1 MTNQEILSVFR
12 PFVDFLG
19 SALGENVEVVLH
31 DFSDPE
37 HSIIAIAHGH
47 HSGRK
52 IGDPMTDFAV
62 EVKNEKLYMTADF
75 KANYRAV
82 SKEKEYLSSSY
93 YIKNN
98 GELIGML
105 CLNSN
110 THSANQFAEAVKRL
124 FQDMNFGFIISGEK
138 ERDKI
143 EESLDVP
150 IVSLAK
156 SIIETTIMNYD
167 IAPERMSRDEKMQ
180 IVWELD
186 DQGVTQMKGA
196 VFEIAKQ
203 LKISESTIYR
213 YISKRKK

>member
-1 MTNQEILSVFR
+1 MTNQEILSIFR

-19 SALGENVEVVLH
+19 SALGENVEIVLH

-37 HSIIAIAHGH
+37 HSIIAIAHGY

-52 IGDPMTDFAV
+52 IGDPMTDFAR
-62 EVKNEKLYMTADF
+62 EVKNEKIYLSADF

-110 THSANQFAEAVKRL
+110 THSANQLVDSVRRL
-124 FQDMNFGFIISGEK
+124 FQDLNLGFMISGEK
-138 ERDKI
+138 EKDKI

-156 SIIETTIMNYD
+156 SIIETTVMDYD
-167 IAPERMSRDEKMQ
+167 IAPERMSRDEKMK

>member
-1 MTNQEILSVFR
+1 MTNQEILNVYR
-12 PFVDFLG
+12 PLVNFLG
-19 SALGENVEVVLH
+19 SALGENIEVVLH
-31 DFSDPE
+31 DFSNPE

-52 IGDPMTDFAV
+52 IGDPMTDFAI
-62 EVKNEKLYMTADF
+62 EVKNEKLYKSADF

-93 YIKNN
+93 YIKN
-98 GELIGML
+98 GEELIGML

-110 THSANQFAEAVKRL
+110 MHSANQFMEVTKRL
-124 FQDMNFGFIISGEK
+124 FQDMNMGFIIKGEK
-138 ERDKI
+138 DKDKI
-143 EESLDVP
+143 EETLDVP

-167 IAPERMSRDEKMQ
+167 VTPERMSRDEKMQ

>member
-1 MTNQEILSVFR
+1 M
-12 PFVDFLG
+12 
-19 SALGENVEVVLH
+19 
-31 DFSDPE
+31 
-37 HSIIAIAHGH
+37 
-47 HSGRK
+47 
-52 IGDPMTDFAV
+52 
-62 EVKNEKLYMTADF
+62 
-75 KANYRAV
+75 
-82 SKEKEYLSSSY
+82 SSSY

>member
-1 MTNQEILSVFR
+1 MTDQEILSIFR
-12 PFVDFLG
+12 PFVEFLG
-19 SALGENVEVVLH
+19 SALGENVEIVLH
-31 DFSDPE
+31 DFSDPD
-37 HSIIAIAHGH
+37 HSIIAIAHGY

-52 IGDPMTDFAV
+52 VGDPMTDFAI
-62 EVKNEKLYMTADF
+62 EVKNEKLYRTADF

-82 SKEKEYLSSSY
+82 SREKEYLSSSY

-110 THSANQFAEAVKRL
+110 THSANQLADSVKRL
-124 FQDMNFGFIISGEK
+124 FQDLNLGFMISGEK
-138 ERDKI
+138 EKDKI

-156 SIIETTIMNYD
+156 SIIETTIMDYG
-167 IAPERMSRDEKMQ
+167 IAPERMSRDEKMR
-180 IVWELD
+180 IVWGLD